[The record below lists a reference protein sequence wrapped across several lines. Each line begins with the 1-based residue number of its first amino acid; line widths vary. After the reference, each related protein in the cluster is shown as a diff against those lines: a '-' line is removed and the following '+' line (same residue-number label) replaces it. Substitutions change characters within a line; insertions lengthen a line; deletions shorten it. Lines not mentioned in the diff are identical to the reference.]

1 MSRSNPIEPFTNPL
15 NTMKRLFLSCSSLL
29 LLTLLLGTPGT
40 VHAQVE
46 VVPAPDAR
54 PSPIQMAATSLG
66 DTFIKVVYGSP
77 RKRDRE
83 IFGGLVPF
91 GEVWR
96 TGANEAT
103 EILLTGPVMFG
114 SAHVQPGIYS
124 VFTIPTEDS
133 WTVILN
139 SVVGQWGA
147 FSHDTEADV
156 HRIEV
161 PATTVNQ
168 MHEAFTIGFA
178 EGTDSRTEMILNWD
192 RTEVRIPIMA
202 H

>member
-1 MSRSNPIEPFTNPL
+1 
-15 NTMKRLFLSCSSLL
+15 MKS
-29 LLTLLLGTPGT
+29 TLLSLSALLFMAVLVVTPGR
-40 VHAQVE
+40 VQAQVE
-46 VVPAPDAR
+46 IVPAPDAR
-54 PSPIQMAATSLG
+54 PSPIQLAAASLG

-114 SAHVQPGIYS
+114 SAHVQPGTYS
-124 VFTIPTEDS
+124 MFTIPTDGS
-133 WTVILN
+133 WTIILN
-139 SVVGQWGA
+139 SEVGQWGA
-147 FSHDTEADV
+147 FAHNAEADV

-161 PATTVNQ
+161 TPSTVNQ

-178 EGTDSRTEMILNWD
+178 EGTDARTEMILNWD
-192 RTEVRIPIMA
+192 QTEVRIPIMA

>member
-1 MSRSNPIEPFTNPL
+1 MNRFL
-15 NTMKRLFLSCSSLL
+15 LSCSSIL
-29 LLTLLLGTPGT
+29 LLTLLVGVPGT
-40 VHAQVE
+40 AIAQVE

-54 PSPIQMAATSLG
+54 PSPIQLAATTVG

-83 IFGGLVPF
+83 IFGGLVPY

-103 EILLTGPVMFG
+103 ELLLTGPVMFG

-124 VFTIPTEDS
+124 VFTIPTEKS
-133 WTVILN
+133 WTIILN

-147 FSHDTEADV
+147 FSHDPEADV
-156 HRIEV
+156 HRITV
-161 PATTVNQ
+161 PSTTINQ
-168 MHEAFTIGFA
+168 MHEAFTISFSESA
-178 EGTDSRTEMILNWD
+178 NSRTEMILNWD